1 MGGAA
6 RLATFVVRVFGVGSG
21 RVRAVVEQVRTG
33 RKEQVDAIE
42 DIGHVVATMVA
53 ENEQADRGGGDMAHD
68 TRIVRHAGQIETLR
82 SQVPGWIAN
91 LVRPVTPALVPRF
104 GPLEGIRVVST
115 GSIVAQ
121 PYIGTKMAEFGAE
134 VIHVER
140 PGGDPFRAMAPLLTR
155 GPREHS
161 CDEAEIT
168 KNKLSMG
175 LDLKRARGIELL
187 MALWKIS
194 DVWMESSAPGTLEK
208 AGISSELALAVNP
221 ALVIVRVSTYGQF
234 GREDY
239 LSRPGYDAIAQ
250 AYGGMMHITGDPS
263 GPPQRAKVY
272 TGDYLASLTGWA
284 ATMMGLWEV
293 KKSGRGQVID
303 LAQFE
308 AVAQTQG
315 NCLPL
320 YTGQGAHYGH
330 TGNRAPGFQ
339 PYDTFQ
345 CKDGWVFIGAFAG
358 AIYPRVPAFL
368 GLDPDVYS
376 YDACSKDATAVASD
390 RGREL
395 DRRLR
400 EYCASRSCLEVETS
414 LNRAQIGCSRI
425 FGTQDQYA
433 DEHYQA
439 REMTVPVLD
448 RQSGVPIRVY
458 GVVPKLSLTPGRIWR
473 GAPSIGE
480 DTTEI
485 LSALLGLDPGNI
497 ATLYDEQIVHR
508 TPPFTSPEV
517 PAVHP

>member
-1 MGGAA
+1 
-6 RLATFVVRVFGVGSG
+6 
-21 RVRAVVEQVRTG
+21 
-33 RKEQVDAIE
+33 
-42 DIGHVVATMVA
+42 
-53 ENEQADRGGGDMAHD
+53 MAHD
-68 TRIVRHAGQIETLR
+68 RRILKHEEQIEALK
-82 SQVPGWIAN
+82 QQLPEWIRN
-91 LVRPVTPALVPRF
+91 LQRPVTPALVPPF

-115 GSIVAQ
+115 GIIVAQ
-121 PYIGTKMAEFGAE
+121 PYIGTKLAEFGAE

-140 PGGDPFRAMAPLLTR
+140 PGGDPYRGMAPLLTR

-175 LDLKRARGIELL
+175 LDLKQAQRIELL

-194 DVWMESSAPGTLEK
+194 DVWMESSAPGTLER
-208 AGISSELALAVNP
+208 AGITNELALAVNP
-221 ALVIVRVSTYGQF
+221 SLVIVRVSTYGQF
-234 GREDY
+234 GQEDY
-239 LSRPGYDAIAQ
+239 LGRPGYDALAQ
-250 AYGGMMHITGDPS
+250 AYGGMMAITGDPS

-293 KKSGRGQVID
+293 KKTGCGQVID

-320 YTGQGAHYGH
+320 YTGQGATYGH

-345 CKDGWVFIGAFAG
+345 CQDGWVFIGAFGG

-368 GLDPDVYS
+368 GLDPHEYS
-376 YDACSKDATAVASD
+376 YDACSRDAAAVNSEK
-390 RGREL
+390 GKEL

-400 EYCASRSCLEVETS
+400 AYCAQRTCEEVETA
-414 LNRAQIGCSRI
+414 LNQAQIGCSRV
-425 FGTQDQYA
+425 FSTPDQYA
-433 DEHYQA
+433 DAHYQA

-458 GVVPKLSLTPGRIWR
+458 GVVPKMSLTPGRIWR

-485 LSALLGLDPGNI
+485 LSKLLGLTEPDI
-497 ATLYDEQIVHR
+497 AGLYDEKIVHR
-508 TPPFTSPEV
+508 TPPFTEPQVEAIN
-517 PAVHP
+517 P